1 MIECRPKRAYNI
13 PRQVSTPVT
22 NNEKII
28 NRTASNRSSHYHHHH
43 HYHPKLK
50 QKSTQTEIYDDFY
63 MSDDSITSNEENNNR
78 YIVDSTPTRH
88 SYLYDSTTS
97 SSNKSSSY
105 HKSEQSSG
113 TLSSTTS
120 RRNRD
125 LSNNYNSNKK
135 MPKRRKSLPS
145 QYSIADE
152 QPISNPISLIPRG
165 PLICSNMD
173 NLDNWLPERLFYS
186 PTSQLKNN
194 NDSLD
199 SCNTITTNTNSV
211 SILTTNSN
219 ENLNNKAQAVQSI
232 SAPKSIISDTSSV
245 NKQTAKPLILKSTLS
260 PTGYVS
266 RSPYI
271 NKELNLN
278 DFFIDTKLMNK
289 VKSMTPKPHPIT
301 IEAPKL
307 NVANILFN
315 ESQLISSSD
324 DSKSSSLPTNTSNI
338 VLITDSD
345 ENNIDTI
352 KKEIRL
358 DINSSKIK
366 NQNEDNV
373 IKASSTTTT
382 TTMTSSSSSINESII
397 NNNNLSPYKVRMNKL
412 IKIPVSNNNINA
424 NNTVN
429 NNNRKRVQSDCCDIN
444 YLIDSNILYHSIDEE
459 VCSSDSEE
467 HELTADV
474 LKKLKEAELVNKL

>member
-1 MIECRPKRAYNI
+1 VIECRPKRAYNI

-22 NNEKII
+22 SNEKII
-28 NRTASNRSSHYHHHH
+28 NRNASNRSSHHHH
-43 HYHPKLK
+43 HYHRKLK
-50 QKSTQTEIYDDFY
+50 QKSTQTEIYDEFY
-63 MSDDSITSNEENNNR
+63 MSDDSITSNEENNR
-78 YIVDSTPTRH
+78 YIVDTTPTRH
-88 SYLYDSTTS
+88 SYIYDSTTS

-125 LSNNYNSNKK
+125 LSNNYGNNSKK
-135 MPKRRKSLPS
+135 LPKRRKSLPS

-186 PTSQLKNN
+186 QTPQLKNN
-194 NDSLD
+194 NNSLD
-199 SCNTITTNTNSV
+199 SCNTITTNSG
-211 SILTTNSN
+211 SILTANSS
-219 ENLNNKAQAVQSI
+219 ENLNSKTQALQSV
-232 SAPKSIISDTSSV
+232 SVHKTMISDNSSPIP
-245 NKQTAKPLILKSTLS
+245 NKQSVKPLILKSTLS

-289 VKSMTPKPHPIT
+289 VKPITPKPHPIT

-307 NVANILFN
+307 NVANTLFS
-315 ESQLISSSD
+315 ESQLISSSE
-324 DSKSSSLPTNTSNI
+324 DSKSSSLPKNN
-338 VLITDSD
+338 ITDSD
-345 ENNIDTI
+345 ENSCDKI
-352 KKEIRL
+352 KQEIRL

-366 NQNEDNV
+366 NQNEDNL
-373 IKASSTTTT
+373 ITSSHITSKI
-382 TTMTSSSSSINESII
+382 MTSSSSSINESIN

-412 IKIPVSNNNINA
+412 IKIPTSNNNIN
-424 NNTVN
+424 N
-429 NNNRKRVQSDCCDIN
+429 NNINRKRVQSDCCDIN
-444 YLIDSNILYHSIDEE
+444 YLIDNNLLYHSIDEE
-459 VCSSDSEE
+459 VCSSDSEDQ
-467 HELTADV
+467 ELTADV
-474 LKKLKEAELVNKL
+474 LKKLKEAELVIL